1 MKPSPVIIVLALGI
15 TLILF
20 ITGSSLV
27 YKEKSYSWLSTSP
40 LNPGPGGT
48 SSFVE
53 DLDKWYNVVLGNT
66 STLEGLRVR
75 ATYLIIG
82 PDTPLNDNEI
92 EIIVKLVKAGRL
104 NLLIA
109 DETANTRR
117 LLRAL
122 GLPPMDGTVYNESVK
137 GGGWEF
143 MVKIACEGHE
153 AWASRAVRV
162 PRGPGGEGVC
172 SYKNDGTAAVLYN
185 INGSRVLIVGDSSIF
200 ANYLYNGY
208 DGLKPSRNVAL
219 FLARLAAGDSRSE
232 PVIVDSSHYSY
243 NVKAR
248 GAYPLTGLWTSLASS
263 LESLESRARELAPPT
278 LALALVVASVP
289 WPLILLTPWSR
300 PKRKST
306 PLREAAIALLEVEA
320 SRVGVEEGPGRPD
333 PESLASRI
341 VRRARKLEQH
351 HGESPQ

>member
-48 SSFVE
+48 SSFIE
-53 DLDKWYNVVLGNT
+53 DLDKWYDVTLGNA
-66 STLEGLRVR
+66 STLEEVRVK
-75 ATYLIIG
+75 ATYMIIG
-82 PDTPLNDNEI
+82 PDTPLSDNEI

-104 NLLIA
+104 YLLVA
-109 DETANTRR
+109 DETSNTER

-122 GLPPMDGTVYNESVK
+122 GLPSMDGTVYNETVK
-137 GGGWEF
+137 EGGWEF
-143 MVKIACEGHE
+143 MVKMVCDGHE

-162 PRGPGGEGVC
+162 PRGPGGEEVC
-172 SYKNDGTAAVLYN
+172 SYKNDGAAAVLYG
-185 INGSRVLIVGDSSIF
+185 INGSRVLVVGDSSIF

-208 DGLKPSRNVAL
+208 EGLKPSRNVAL
-219 FLARLAAGDSRSE
+219 FLARLAAGDSRGG
-232 PVIVDSSHYSY
+232 PIIVDNSHYY
-243 NVKAR
+243 YKVKAR
-248 GAYPLTGLWTSLASS
+248 GAYPLTGLWTSLAGSLDS
-263 LESLESRARELAPPT
+263 LESKASGLAPST
-278 LALALVVASVP
+278 LALVLVVASVP
-289 WPLILLTPWSR
+289 WPLILLTPWNR

-306 PLREAAIALLEVEA
+306 PLREATIALLEVEA
-320 SRVGVEEGPGRPD
+320 SRLGVEEGPGQPD

-341 VRRARKLEQH
+341 VKRARKLE
-351 HGESPQ
+351 

>member
-1 MKPSPVIIVLALGI
+1 MKPSPVIVVFTLGVV
-15 TLILF
+15 LILF
-20 ITGSSLV
+20 TTGSSLV

-53 DLDKWYNVVLGNT
+53 DLGKRYNVVLGNT
-66 STLEGLRVR
+66 STLGGIKAK
-75 ATYLIIG
+75 ATYIIIG
-82 PDTPLNDNEI
+82 PDTQLNDNEI
-92 EIIVKLVKAGRL
+92 EIIVKLVKAGHL

-109 DETANTRR
+109 DETSNTKS

-122 GLPPMDGTVYNESVK
+122 GLPSMDGTVYNETVK

-143 MVKIACEGHE
+143 MVKIVCDGYE

-162 PRGPGGEGVC
+162 PRGPGGEEVC
-172 SYKNDGTAAVLYN
+172 SYKNDGAAAVLYN
-185 INGSRVLIVGDSSIF
+185 INGSRVLVVGDSSIF

-208 DGLKPSRNVAL
+208 GGLKPSRNVAL
-219 FLARLAAGDSRSE
+219 FLARLTAGDSRVN
-232 PVIVDSSHYSY
+232 PVIVDNKHYLY
-243 NVKAR
+243 MVKSR

-263 LESLESRARELAPPT
+263 LDRLEGRARELAPLT
-278 LALALVVASVP
+278 LALVLVVASVP
-289 WPLILLTPWSR
+289 WPLILLTPWNR

-306 PLREAAIALLEVEA
+306 PLRDATIALLEVEA
-320 SRVGVEEGPGRPD
+320 SRLGVEEGPGQRD

-351 HGESPQ
+351 DGESP